1 MPEMSEIV
9 SSPAVECLRCSRL
22 FGPNQI
28 FHLKEDPR
36 RAYIRCQ
43 HCGGRNEI
51 RAEERFC
58 MRLVGILP
66 EPVASRAGAQAMS
79 TPENPVP

>member
-1 MPEMSEIV
+1 MPEMAELV
-9 SSPAVECLRCSRL
+9 SAPAVECLRCGKL

-43 HCGGRNEI
+43 HCAGRNEI
-51 RAEERFC
+51 VAEERFC
-58 MRLVGILP
+58 IRLVGIIP
-66 EPVASRAGAQAMS
+66 EPGASRPGA
-79 TPENPVP
+79 

>member
-1 MPEMSEIV
+1 MPEMAELV
-9 SSPAVECLRCSRL
+9 SSPAVECLQCGRL

-36 RAYIRCQ
+36 RSYIRCQ

-58 MRLVGILP
+58 IRLVGIIP
-66 EPVASRAGAQAMS
+66 EAPASRAGAQEVA
-79 TPENPVP
+79 TPENPLP

>member
-1 MPEMSEIV
+1 MAESTELV
-9 SSPAVECLRCSRL
+9 SNPAVECLRCGKL

-36 RAYIRCQ
+36 RPYLRCQ
-43 HCGGRNEI
+43 HCGAKNEI

-58 MRLVGILP
+58 IRLIGIIP
-66 EPVASRAGAQAMS
+66 EPQASRPGA
-79 TPENPVP
+79 